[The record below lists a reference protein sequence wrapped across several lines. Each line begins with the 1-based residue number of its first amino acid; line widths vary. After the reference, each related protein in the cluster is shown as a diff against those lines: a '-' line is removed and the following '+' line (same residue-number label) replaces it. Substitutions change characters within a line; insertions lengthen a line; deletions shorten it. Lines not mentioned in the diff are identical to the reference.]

1 MSEEAAK
8 ADGDRAAASEAKA
21 ADEKFLARLKAEC
34 KGTSDAWENRQK
46 EAKAEMEAI
55 NQAKEILASRVKVF
69 NQESVSF
76 LQVSKVA
83 SKDLSSQDKLEQAKV
98 RQTLMNHFRKLG
110 NKLHSVSIL
119 NLITVANAAPMDK
132 VKTLIK
138 GLIEK
143 LEKEA
148 AEAADTHAFC
158 EEEKK
163 KSADSKDKTQTTIDK
178 LDARLD
184 KAQAKTAELS
194 ERITELS
201 DEIATIDKSV

>member
-1 MSEEAAK
+1 MEADKSKLSEEAAE
-8 ADGDRAAASEAKA
+8 AEAERAAASEAKA

-34 KGTSDAWENRQK
+34 KGTSDAWENRQS

-76 LQVSKVA
+76 LQTSKVT
-83 SKDLSSQDKLEQAKV
+83 STKMMDLNAQEKLEQAKV

-110 NKLHSVSIL
+110 NKLHSISIL

-132 VKTLIK
+132 VKNLIK

-163 KSADSKDKTQTTIDK
+163 KSADAKEKTQAALDK
-178 LDARLD
+178 LNSRLD
-184 KAQAKTAELS
+184 KAEAKSSELTD
-194 ERITELS
+194 RI
-201 DEIATIDKSV
+201 V